1 MKSGLMPYSR
11 TILDKIQ
18 STPALCNNY
27 FVHILH
33 FTCPTIKNL
42 RHVEEDDKK
51 EWGNLLNIWTDG
63 EMVA

>member
-27 FVHILH
+27 FVHILTAFH
-33 FTCPTIKNL
+33 MSDN
-42 RHVEEDDKK
+42 KK
-51 EWGNLLNIWTDG
+51 FEARGGEW
-63 EMVA
+63 